1 MKTRYVLLLKM
12 ESKQFQFIL
21 KEHLSDNASTTSR
34 YVVSVFLTLL
44 TTLGTV
50 GNATVLWVFWARRQQ
65 VVATLFIVVLAA
77 VDFSTCLVVMP
88 FTVFMELKHF
98 HVQLDAVCKLYQV
111 FFYSLCYFYTA
122 IIYTF
127 ICLFMR
133 LYFCSNIWF
142 TAWVKKTCSSILR
155 HNFGTFWPIFK
166 ILSLLNSSR
175 NLLFYCLVK
184 CKRQKIA
191 KTAK

>member
-111 FFYSLCYFYTA
+111 FSILYVISILRLFTHLYVYLCDYIFVVIYSLQ
-122 IIYTF
+122 
-127 ICLFMR
+127 R
-133 LYFCSNIWF
+133 ES
-142 TAWVKKTCSSILR
+142 KKTCSSILR
-155 HNFGTFWPIFK
+155 HNFGTF
-166 ILSLLNSSR
+166 
-175 NLLFYCLVK
+175 
-184 CKRQKIA
+184 
-191 KTAK
+191 